1 MRKFKFR
8 LEPVVSLKRKVEDQR
23 KMDLAVAKR
32 DLDAKESH
40 LVRLYQHKA
49 ACEHDRDT
57 SGSRCSLDVPGMLLY
72 YAYMEKLTDEIADH
86 SSKVE
91 CSRENVDVKRDLL
104 VKSSSEKKALE
115 KLRAKMRQRH
125 MVEANRAEQ
134 ATIDDTASKFHG
146 RKSHARLLWSK
157 E

>member
-32 DLDAKESH
+32 DLEAKESH
-40 LVRLYQHKA
+40 LVKLHQDKA
-49 ACEHDRDT
+49 SCESRRDT
-57 SGSRCSLDVPGMLLY
+57 SGRPGSLDVPGMLLY
-72 YAYMEKLTDEIADH
+72 YAYMEKITDEIADH
-86 SSKVE
+86 ASRVE
-91 CSRENVDVKRDLL
+91 RSREDVDEKRGLL

-115 KLRAKMRQRH
+115 KLRAKMKQRH
-125 MVEANRAEQ
+125 MVEAKRAEQ
-134 ATIDDTASKFHG
+134 AVLDETASKFHG
-146 RKSHARLLWSK
+146 RKSHTRLLWSK